1 MKGKKQPMKRGALQ
15 FCPQFPSRCPP
26 ALCGK
31 ASKVGRVYRATALQ
45 NTPPVCSIL
54 HRAPFSLAAPAKKK
68 KKHFACFQTP
78 ASHAG
83 GGAGRGPVLGSPGS
97 SVRPW
102 QGLPADSAAA
112 ERAVGSAVITPSASP
127 IFCSSAQAYVR
138 GVCVHVCMCR
148 AGRFLV
154 GEKEGVAHPCLPS
167 QRPPA

>member
-1 MKGKKQPMKRGALQ
+1 MERGALQ
-15 FCPQFPSRCPP
+15 FCPQSPSRCPP
-26 ALCGK
+26 ASCGK

-138 GVCVHVCMCR
+138 GVCVHVCVEQGTFFW
-148 AGRFLV
+148 GRRR
-154 GEKEGVAHPCLPS
+154 GSPIPACLPRDP
-167 QRPPA
+167 QPELK